1 MELTERIAQL
11 LTDKYATDEMFA
23 DCFTVEIELKP
34 GNNLNVFADSDSGMT
49 FEKCQKLSRFL
60 EHLIDENGWL
70 GEKYVLEVSSP
81 GITRP
86 LKFTRQYIK
95 NVGRNFEVTLT
106 DKTVVAGLLKSAD
119 DDKIVVTFE
128 VVEKDGKKKIK
139 KQVESEIPYSN
150 IEKAVVKILGF

>member
-11 LTDKYATDEMFA
+11 LTEKYTTDELFA

-34 GNNLNVFADSDSGMT
+34 GNKLNVFADSDSGMT

-60 EHLIDENGWL
+60 EGPIDENGWL
-70 GEKYVLEVSSP
+70 GDKYVLEVSSP

-95 NVGRNFEVTLT
+95 NVGRNFEVTLL
-106 DKTVVAGLLKSAD
+106 DKTKVEGILKSAD
-119 DDKIVVTFE
+119 EEKIVITFE
-128 VVEKDGKKKIK
+128 VVEKEGKKKIK
-139 KQVESEIPYSN
+139 TQVEKEIPYAN
-150 IEKAVVKILGF
+150 IEKALVKILGY

>member
-11 LTDKYATDEMFA
+11 LTEKYTTDELFA

-34 GNNLNVFADSDSGMT
+34 GNKLNVFADSDSGMT

-60 EHLIDENGWL
+60 EGPIDENGWL
-70 GEKYVLEVSSP
+70 GDKYVLEVSSP

-95 NVGRNFEVTLT
+95 NIGRNFEVTLL
-106 DKTVVAGLLKSAD
+106 DKTKVEGILKSAD
-119 DDKIVVTFE
+119 DDKIMITFE
-128 VVEKDGKKKIK
+128 VVEKVGKKKIK
-139 KQVESEIPYSN
+139 TQVEKEIPYAN
-150 IEKAVVKILGF
+150 IEKALVKILGY